1 MCVELCSLLALAQVI
16 AQLDTFAPMFWSL
29 AICVDTGPPV
39 FAGQVTVAAA
49 QVFTAVYVRDHD
61 EVPNDAYAARGDS
74 EQGDDDTG
82 WGNDSHGDPPGNPGY
97 PEVVLLQWVLS
108 CAASAAPSTPM
119 TTGDASLR
127 NPGPDK
133 WGTVYDDDTH
143 VDVHCLHLSEL
154 TGLFIASQS
163 DPRSLN
169 KLLPAIPGVPS
180 TLLAHCLT
188 HCKSTFSPS
197 QSSPH
202 SSLGKES
209 GEDRVATTGPGPPR
223 GPEARVIVSL
233 ADCLLVSPFQR
244 DCLDLQSIFQQL
256 DPQGSDWLDSD
267 LEPILHD
274 NQAIH
279 VYTDGSAASSED
291 DLRPCSWALTVWL
304 DAIQGRMLLGQASA
318 TSAVPGSPYYLG
330 EVEDTALVG
339 EQLALAWGFAWVIEH
354 ASPFSLPV
362 TFHYDAQGAGRGAF
376 GQWTPPFR
384 RVDPHP
390 GFPCLS
396 DLLVHLRQLASQ
408 FAALEHAY
416 VAGHSGQIENEL
428 ADQLAKQSRRKPCE
442 YWERVAPTWLSQLAQ
457 HKLLPWAWMLHSG
470 APDLP
475 PLFTIESEAKRMQA
489 ADTRPQQA
497 PAPGVVATEHPACL
511 AELCFTAVSY
521 NALTMRD
528 PKGPGQANAD
538 KAGLRIVGRKALLKN
553 QLAEIQPLFVGLQE
567 TRVPDSNLQPDA
579 DYIIFQSAST
589 PQGSLGVALW
599 ISKTTPYGHAKGTAQ
614 FILPKHCSV
623 FGTSPR
629 HIALDIEAPH
639 LRLAVVALHAPTL
652 ATATLQEVKDF
663 WRARA
668 AEIEKRPSGADF
680 LLLCD
685 ANSRVGSVCTPQ
697 VGEHDKED
705 ENEAGTAFRNFLEQI
720 EGYLPSTFGCH
731 HVGTSATWVSP
742 FDTYHRID
750 YIVTPIAWSGFRL
763 TSWVLEDFESLQK
776 KDDHW
781 PVALSCAFARHIRE
795 TKFISVWRQHFATQE
810 AGELVTSEQYV
821 SDFSRYSKPARV
833 AVFDLE
839 VLPTLAE
846 VERLILGLKR
856 GRAPG
861 PDSVTTETL
870 QVQPVL
876 TARQLLPVLLKSS
889 MGLREPLTFRG
900 GDLVCLAKR
909 AGATL
914 RCQDYRSILVSSIPG
929 KIHHRKLRSQLT
941 KLLEG
946 YRQPLQS
953 GALPGEGIEVIAIAA
968 KTFQLLCDGIRR
980 PWGLVFFD
988 LQSAYYQIIR
998 EALVPGCEDDTALL
1012 ALFDKLQLPPKALIE
1027 LKQHLQQLALLPA
1040 FSASEHLTALIN
1052 DLFRGSWFRISGSA
1066 LLTVTKRGTRPG
1078 DPAADVL
1085 FSLSLSALLKSVAG
1099 DLSSGGL
1106 LPDLPRPSHR
1116 HDWAGQG
1123 HDEDIG
1129 SPAWA
1134 DDFLQPQTGKDS
1146 CDLLDRIQR
1155 SVQLVTEKS
1164 TSMGM
1169 NVSFGREKTAVMV
1182 PNWIALDFSDV
1193 VRYSV
1198 DSKPYIHV
1206 LNSLTGALHQLL
1218 VVQSYKHLGG
1228 ILVATSSPLPDVYH
1242 RAARA
1247 TAVVKPLQKR
1257 LFSDPSVQLAV
1268 RRTLLRSLAMSKFV
1282 HTSASLFL
1290 HAACH
1295 NRVWAQQFV
1304 ALWRSL
1310 FRRRSKTRTE
1320 HSYSVLRAA
1329 CAPAP
1334 PLALALTRAVF
1345 LSKLTRSGP
1354 QLLARLLFD
1363 HWATHPA
1370 NSWLAQLKDD
1380 VFQVCLYLPH
1390 LGSLF
1395 SVGREIFTVLDSL
1408 CDDPSWWPGQVK
1420 KAVKV
1425 FGKDLEVWHER
1436 RQRGQAVEASP
1447 PDVEKPYQ
1455 CGFCSARFVLRKHL
1469 CVHLSRTHAVLA
1481 PARHFAPLP
1490 FCLACHRHYG
1500 LVSRVQQHLKNS
1512 DQCMRR
1518 LVHLIDP
1525 LTPSEIREAE
1535 APEVLARKRQKA
1547 GAWKDFAVPTA
1558 RPIVFWPRAPVWDE
1572 RCPPAQ
1578 APEEQVLISELIPSF
1593 RPKTDNVAWIEA
1605 WLQRGTAHAARGRLK
1620 EALLDFQEALL
1631 GCSSDQERSN
1641 VLFSR
1646 GSAHSDAGDEIRA
1659 LADFSEDLERDR
1671 LILDSRP
1678 ANTLEPPPHLWT
1690 GSLCSSAALLPIVLH
1705 PGKSLRISG
1714 ADLRDHF
1721 YFFAVSQER
1730 LERNLKKGGLAKEE
1744 ARQLFGDEAAEHAD
1758 RRGQVHVGLGTL
1770 ALGDS
1775 SVCEFA
1781 RGFHLCVL
1789 KRHGALSSEVLEL
1802 EPGRLE
1808 AWLSR
1813 GTTFLCQD
1821 NCDAASADA
1830 EAMLDGCKRALELD
1844 PELTW
1849 VETCLEASLA
1859 EMEEHEDD

>member
-1 MCVELCSLLALAQVI
+1 M
-16 AQLDTFAPMFWSL
+16 
-29 AICVDTGPPV
+29 
-39 FAGQVTVAAA
+39 
-49 QVFTAVYVRDHD
+49 
-61 EVPNDAYAARGDS
+61 
-74 EQGDDDTG
+74 
-82 WGNDSHGDPPGNPGY
+82 
-97 PEVVLLQWVLS
+97 
-108 CAASAAPSTPM
+108 
-119 TTGDASLR
+119 
-127 NPGPDK
+127 
-133 WGTVYDDDTH
+133 
-143 VDVHCLHLSEL
+143 
-154 TGLFIASQS
+154 
-163 DPRSLN
+163 
-169 KLLPAIPGVPS
+169 
-180 TLLAHCLT
+180 
-188 HCKSTFSPS
+188 
-197 QSSPH
+197 
-202 SSLGKES
+202 
-209 GEDRVATTGPGPPR
+209 
-223 GPEARVIVSL
+223 
-233 ADCLLVSPFQR
+233 
-244 DCLDLQSIFQQL
+244 QSIFQQL

-274 NQAIH
+274 NQVPLQWRTKFVNIRSWHEHGSPAPQAIH

-781 PVALSCAFARHIRE
+781 PVALSCAFARHASRHWTTHVKRCVARPPRPQTQEQLSKASSVLCQHTPAPWCVDVDQHYDQLAIFWANAGAELEPAVEHRPLQPYLSQDTLKLVRIRKALRAYLRAE
-795 TKFISVWRQHFATQE
+795 RLERNRRLLMFGFAALCLHHQGEVFDAPRLRVLRTWFRDIDHSEAEALYRLLHLGFYLRKIISVDRAKYLAGLADNVRAGDLRDPSSLYASVRQSFPAARSGRRSSYQPLPAIQQTSGELAVSAADRMEVWRQHFATQE

-1099 DLSSGGL
+1099 DLSSAGL

-1182 PNWIALDFSDV
+1182 PNWIALDSSDV

-1295 NRVWAQQFV
+1295 KRVWAQQFV

-1395 SVGREIFTVLDSL
+1395 PVGREILTVLDSL

-1593 RPKTDNVAWIEA
+1593 RPKTDNVAWIEDH
-1605 WLQRGTAHAARGRLK
+1605 LSKKSCEGPRPTA
-1620 EALLDFQEALL
+1620 
-1631 GCSSDQERSN
+1631 
-1641 VLFSR
+1641 FSFW
-1646 GSAHSDAGDEIRA
+1646 E
-1659 LADFSEDLERDR
+1659 
-1671 LILDSRP
+1671 SRP
-1678 ANTLEPPPHLWT
+1678 VSPH
-1690 GSLCSSAALLPIVLH
+1690 A
-1705 PGKSLRISG
+1705 
-1714 ADLRDHF
+1714 
-1721 YFFAVSQER
+1721 
-1730 LERNLKKGGLAKEE
+1730 
-1744 ARQLFGDEAAEHAD
+1744 
-1758 RRGQVHVGLGTL
+1758 
-1770 ALGDS
+1770 
-1775 SVCEFA
+1775 
-1781 RGFHLCVL
+1781 
-1789 KRHGALSSEVLEL
+1789 
-1802 EPGRLE
+1802 
-1808 AWLSR
+1808 
-1813 GTTFLCQD
+1813 
-1821 NCDAASADA
+1821 
-1830 EAMLDGCKRALELD
+1830 
-1844 PELTW
+1844 
-1849 VETCLEASLA
+1849 
-1859 EMEEHEDD
+1859 